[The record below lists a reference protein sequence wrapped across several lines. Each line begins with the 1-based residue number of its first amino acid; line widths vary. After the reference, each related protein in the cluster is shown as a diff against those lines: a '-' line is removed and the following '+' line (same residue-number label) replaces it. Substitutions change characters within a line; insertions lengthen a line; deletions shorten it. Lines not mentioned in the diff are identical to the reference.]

1 MIIGI
6 DGNEANVENRVG
18 VNVYCFNLL
27 HNLQKINENKQN
39 PNYLIVYLKN
49 RPLFDMPNPSKYFEY
64 KILGDAKF
72 WVLTKLTKHLLFNSE
87 KINILFTPSHYT
99 TPFVTIPKVCS
110 IMDLKYLENPTTF
123 KKFTFWQLKYWTAIS
138 VFVSKRVLSIS
149 NDVKNDIVRHY
160 PFASKKIQVTHLSHD
175 LKPNDFNVSDEDVR
189 RIKKKYSIVDDYIL
203 YLGTLKPSKNIDGLI
218 KAYGIL
224 HNTYSTLQLVIAG
237 KKGWLYESLFSL
249 VEELGLKD
257 GIIFTD
263 FFPEDEKAILRRGA
277 RVFVQPS
284 HTEGFGIDTLSMMA
298 LGVPVVVS
306 KVDSLSEIVKDAG
319 VYVDQNDP
327 ESIATGIE
335 KVLKLDKNEYT
346 KLVTKGKIQASKF
359 SWEKCATQTLEILE
373 NAGR

>member
-1 MIIGI
+1 
-6 DGNEANVENRVG
+6 
-18 VNVYCFNLL
+18 
-27 HNLQKINENKQN
+27 
-39 PNYLIVYLKN
+39 
-49 RPLFDMPNPSKYFEY
+49 
-64 KILGDAKF
+64 
-72 WVLTKLTKHLLFNSE
+72 
-87 KINILFTPSHYT
+87 
-99 TPFVTIPKVCS
+99 
-110 IMDLKYLENPTTF
+110 
-123 KKFTFWQLKYWTAIS
+123 
-138 VFVSKRVLSIS
+138 
-149 NDVKNDIVRHY
+149 
-160 PFASKKIQVTHLSHD
+160 
-175 LKPNDFNVSDEDVR
+175 
-189 RIKKKYSIVDDYIL
+189 L